1 MKNDA
6 RELQEVQRIAQAAQ
20 SREDMYRP
28 IHKAL
33 RALLAD
39 TLTAL
44 GRMDVHDELELA
56 QTTQRTLQVLDFM
69 RSHLRHENEFVH
81 PALEARAAGSSSM
94 IASDHEHHETEID
107 ALAAQATALLN
118 TSASSRDA
126 QALLLYHRFSIFMA
140 DNFDHMHF
148 EETQHNAA
156 LWAHYSDAEL
166 MQVHDRLLA
175 SIPPEE
181 MMFALR
187 WMLPFM
193 NPGER
198 AGLLGGM
205 RANAPAPVFAAVLDM
220 VRPHLQ
226 AREWDKLMLALGIGE
241 APCAA
246 LAG

>member
-6 RELQEVQRIAQAAQ
+6 RELVEVQRIANTAL

-33 RALLAD
+33 RALLSD
-39 TLTAL
+39 TLMAV

-56 QTTQRTLQVLDFM
+56 QTTQRVLQVLDFM
-69 RSHLRHENEFVH
+69 RSHLHHENTFIH
-81 PALEARAAGSSSM
+81 PALEARAAGASGM
-94 IASDHEHHETEID
+94 IASDHVHHESEIAALGAAATGLLTSPASTRDAD
-107 ALAAQATALLN
+107 ALM
-118 TSASSRDA
+118 
-126 QALLLYHRFSIFMA
+126 LYHRFSIFVA

-148 EETQHNAA
+148 EETQHNST
-156 LWAHYSDAEL
+156 LWANYTDAEL
-166 MQVHDRLLA
+166 MDVHNRLVA

-187 WMLPFM
+187 WMVPFM

-198 AGLLGGM
+198 AAMLSGM
-205 RANAPAPVFAAVLDM
+205 RAHAPAPAFAAALDV

-226 AREWDKLMLALGIGE
+226 AREWDKLMLALGEGASE
-241 APCAA
+241 APA